1 MTRGR
6 WEDAGLEAAAADG
19 ELGAGAHPRVLHED
33 LAPEAGP
40 RHPRAGDQR
49 VGHKGNF
56 SFNGIALFAA
66 VKNFILLTSARCL
79 LLIAS
84 LSSFPSKEVIIKAS
98 AVKNDPNKNIY

>member
-1 MTRGR
+1 MTRVTR
-6 WEDAGLEAAAADG
+6 DTCDDAGLEAAAADG

-56 SFNGIALFAA
+56 
-66 VKNFILLTSARCL
+66 
-79 LLIAS
+79 
-84 LSSFPSKEVIIKAS
+84 
-98 AVKNDPNKNIY
+98 